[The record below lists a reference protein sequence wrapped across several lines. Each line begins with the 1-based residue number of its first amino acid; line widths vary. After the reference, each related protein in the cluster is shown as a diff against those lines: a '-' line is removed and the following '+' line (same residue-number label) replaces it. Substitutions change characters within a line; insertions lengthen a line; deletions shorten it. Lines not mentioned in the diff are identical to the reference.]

1 VTTRNTQAGI
11 KLTRNRDLIE
21 VSELSQTES
30 VELIRKRIEGDST
43 DDSDLA
49 VLTNQL
55 GNLPVQAAAF
65 IQENTLSI
73 KAYLNI
79 LQSSDEA
86 RVNLLSQA
94 FEEMGRDSNLPNAV
108 TTTWMISF
116 KQIKEQQPRV
126 AELLSLM
133 SFFNRQDIPKLL
145 LSQEENDIFGLE
157 KALGVLKAD

>member
-1 VTTRNTQAGI
+1 M
-11 KLTRNRDLIE
+11 
-21 VSELSQTES
+21 
-30 VELIRKRIEGDST
+30 
-43 DDSDLA
+43 
-49 VLTNQL
+49 
-55 GNLPVQAAAF
+55 
-65 IQENTLSI
+65 
-73 KAYLNI
+73 
-79 LQSSDEA
+79 
-86 RVNLLSQA
+86 NLLSQA